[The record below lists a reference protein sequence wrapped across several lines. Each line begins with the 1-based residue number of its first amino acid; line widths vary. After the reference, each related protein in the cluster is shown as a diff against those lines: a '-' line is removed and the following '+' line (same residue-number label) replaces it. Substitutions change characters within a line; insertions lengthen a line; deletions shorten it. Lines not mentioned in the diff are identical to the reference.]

1 MRVLFLFIF
10 SVSMSFA
17 FNIEMSNSIVANG
30 KTVLLEFEK
39 EKNINYEKIV
49 IDKKRYKIFKNPVD
63 SEKFYALIPVNYY
76 EKPSD
81 KKVTLFYKEDEIQK
95 SKTLF
100 FRVKDGK
107 YEKETLSVD
116 SSKIILSNEDKKRV
130 SKEYVE
136 AIKIYKT
143 ATQNSYMLSEFIVPL
158 NSKITSSFGKARL
171 YNEKL
176 KSYHGGTDFRADI
189 GTPLMACNNGKVVLV
204 KERFYAGNSVV
215 IDHGHGIYSC
225 YFHMSRFNVKEG
237 QNINKGDI
245 IGLSGNSG
253 RVTGPHLHFGI
264 RVGGEQVDPLQFIEL
279 INKNLFTQK
288 N

>member
-1 MRVLFLFIF
+1 MLF
-10 SVSMSFA
+10 
-17 FNIEMSNSIVANG
+17 
-30 KTVLLEFEK
+30 
-39 EKNINYEKIV
+39 
-49 IDKKRYKIFKNPVD
+49 R
-63 SEKFYALIPVNYY
+63 
-76 EKPSD
+76 SD
-81 KKVTLFYKEDEIQK
+81 
-95 SKTLF
+95 
-100 FRVKDGK
+100 
-107 YEKETLSVD
+107 
-116 SSKIILSNEDKKRV
+116 
-130 SKEYVE
+130 
-136 AIKIYKT
+136 
-143 ATQNSYMLSEFIVPL
+143 
-158 NSKITSSFGKARL
+158 SKITSGFGKARL

-189 GTPLMACNNGKVVLV
+189 GTPLMACNNGKVVLA

-215 IDHGHGIYSC
+215 RDHGHGIYSC

-279 INKNLFTQK
+279 INKNLFIQK

>member
-1 MRVLFLFIF
+1 MRLFFLFIF

-49 IDKKRYKIFKNPVD
+49 VDKKRYKIFKNPVD

-81 KKVTLFYKEDEIQK
+81 KKVTLFYKEDGIEK
-95 SKTLF
+95 NKTLF

-107 YEKETLSVD
+107 YEKEALSVD
-116 SSKIILSNEDKKRV
+116 SSKIILSNKDKKRV
-130 SKEYVE
+130 SREYAE

-143 ATQNSYMLSEFIVPL
+143 TTQNSYMLSEFIVPL
-158 NSKITSSFGKARL
+158 DSKITSGFGKARL

-189 GTPLMACNNGKVVLV
+189 GTPLMACNNGKVVLA

-279 INKNLFTQK
+279 INKNLFIQK